1 MRITLKRRLTPLS
14 WVRHLLVP
22 LSILAA
28 LVLGGVLF
36 VWVGVN
42 PALAYLE
49 ILWGAFGSL
58 YNFSEVLV
66 RATPLILCGLSVG
79 LAGKM
84 LIWNIGA
91 EGQLVMGG
99 VTGAGVALF
108 LSPYVPH
115 PWIIPAMI
123 VAGFLGGAIWGL
135 IPGFL
140 RARFEV
146 NEIITSLML
155 NYVAILWLEH
165 LYFGPWRD
173 PAGRGFPGTAMFP
186 EMTWFPRFFGTRVHL
201 GLPIALVA
209 AAFIAFLLSYTRWG
223 YEVRVVGANFRA
235 AQYAGMDVRKKIL
248 WIMIISGG
256 LAGLAGIAETAGI
269 HYRLQQGLAVGN
281 GYVGIVVAWLGR
293 LRPGSIVLISVLLAA
308 LMVGGDQ
315 IQITMHVPSAISLA
329 LEGAILFCV
338 LGGQMLH
345 DYELRVEKPIR
356 RVPEE
361 QEMA

>member
-1 MRITLKRRLTPLS
+1 MRVTLKKRLNPLS
-14 WVRHLLVP
+14 WTKHLITPV
-22 LSILAA
+22 SILVA
-28 LVLGGVLF
+28 LMVGAFLF

-42 PALAYLE
+42 PARAYLE
-49 ILWGAFGSL
+49 IFRGAFGSP

-99 VTGAGVALF
+99 IAGAAVALF
-108 LSPYVPH
+108 LSPYVPDSLT
-115 PWIIPAMI
+115 IPVMI
-123 VAGFLGGAIWGL
+123 LAGFLGGAFWGL

-140 RARFEV
+140 KARLEV

-186 EMTWFPRFFGTRVHL
+186 EMAWFPRFLGTRVHL
-201 GLPIALVA
+201 GLLIGLVA
-209 AAFIAFLLSYTRWG
+209 AALIWFILAHTAWG
-223 YEVRVVGANFRA
+223 YEIRVVGANLRA
-235 AQYAGMDVRKKIL
+235 AQYARMHITRNIL
-248 WIMIISGG
+248 WVMVISGG
-256 LAGLAGIAETAGI
+256 LAGLAGIGETAGI

-293 LRPGSIVLISVLLAA
+293 LRPSAIVLISVLLGG

-315 IQITMHVPSAISLA
+315 VQISMHVPSAISLG

-338 LGGQMLH
+338 LGGQIFQ
-345 DYELRVEKPIR
+345 DYELHME
-356 RVPEE
+356 
-361 QEMA
+361 